1 MEITHNRKHKTS
13 FDFENVITSIQLY
26 CKQTNK
32 KLEHSKM
39 NISTLSKMIK
49 LIFGFDSVDY
59 FQKLKPKHKFYQ
71 F

>member
-26 CKQTNK
+26 FKQTNK

-39 NISTLSKMIK
+39 NIITLSKMIK
-49 LIFGFDSVDY
+49 LIVR
-59 FQKLKPKHKFYQ
+59 L
-71 F
+71 